1 MMMMMMMQLYK
12 LSSILVAQ
20 KYKLQLI
27 ITQQGELEWSGEGVL
42 KNTNTQRY
50 KRREIFSQQKYRP
63 AG

>member
-1 MMMMMMMQLYK
+1 MMMMMQLYK

-42 KNTNTQRY
+42 KNTNPQRC